1 MDRIEY
7 CKNCKISYCK
17 NKPSIFPFNYSKGET
32 SVYIVLNYPIKKE
45 VDRNVSPIE
54 GFTELDYGNTLGGYK
69 SQDSDRMAFLRK
81 LLTGQEKTISHYFIS
96 DYKISSLISCYP
108 NKDNSIIIPSEN
120 DISCCSKLL
129 IDDIIKSKSRV
140 IVTLGERTFQAIMG
154 DNTLQLKYNLGKTL
168 TKKLNDD
175 CEVYVIP
182 LPDIFD
188 VPNEIVV
195 NPDPDVYPEETKLE
209 SNLRYVLDRFKILG
223 IKHKKDSRL
232 NAEDNRE
239 YKRLQEI
246 ISQVRVAM
254 RKIYHISKETF
265 VDIDRLDISAVR
277 TYEDFKNWVD
287 SNLVPLE
294 KYSIAY
300 DIETNAAN
308 QYSEKFD
315 IIGFSLALERK
326 GIYVNLKSL
335 DFEMNEKENRLCKD
349 LLKDVLKNAEN
360 IIVHNC
366 LYELPATRYQL
377 DLDIPF
383 KQLTDTLV
391 MAKLMLG
398 GKTGAGLKD
407 NAQKIGYDDWESDLL
422 IYVNNF
428 KSILGVM
435 NLVKYKPVM
444 DKLREGI
451 ELYSYLTKGNSEK
464 NTLDS
469 NTKEQDNLIS
479 LFGEEI
485 ATEGFHVKKSKKAK
499 RVIDFNEEYKEVIQL
514 LEEIVSVLKN
524 YYSEGELPK
533 LLKIFSE
540 RILYGFE
547 NGLLGNVIPYN
558 WIPSRMLERY
568 GAADAVAT
576 YDLKKYYEGR
586 FKAEST
592 KEVDLKK
599 GYRYMLMEH
608 YVGHK
613 LMLAGMAWD
622 DKVAQKDYEMY
633 NKISIESLKYLF
645 SNPILQNYIITNKSE
660 LLLPE
665 VLYNYYNDWLW
676 DSYQKNVALIEES
689 GIKIYKLK
697 YINNKGVIAY
707 KHIKHLQTEIG
718 EFPEDI
724 QKDIDK
730 RMIYLLMSIVDKA
743 VTLDDLKDYFNPSS
757 VKEEVKVVANQILMT
772 PMVKFGN
779 FLTYAK
785 VALMDIE
792 KRQNQ
797 SEESNE
803 EQSEQEENQPIMNP
817 LEEQFFK
824 DLKSYLDETDY
835 QNKRI
840 KFNYLFKTYAYSVIR
855 DILSEE
861 EIEKYCKNRMVLE
874 FSNEYLKKSIESMTK
889 KSKGNEKYFGELSSL
904 DDPAQIAVF
913 DSLAMTFINPDDYS
927 TWNDTLKWLLN
938 FRLFK
943 KANKIITSYLEGATG
958 RESVFEVDKHNLESG
973 SDLLIREAPY
983 SEIQPREEHKIN
995 STPIL
1000 PENKSLMIHT
1010 DFRVSQT
1017 ATGRWNCLSGDTE
1030 ISIITSDRI
1039 DELKKLLDLD
1049 ERVEEE
1055 SGNQS
1060 KNNNFVYSDKDF
1072 ELKPGS
1078 QLFNQFKLAL
1088 EKFVEDN
1095 SEELHSSIEEDR
1107 LKEIEQD
1114 FVEKKDIPISVEVES
1129 DSIISVKTLEE
1140 LEESK
1145 EKDFLVF
1152 SYDIEKD
1159 IPVIG
1164 FCHSGSQVSGRNVPV
1179 FRIDLSNGNS
1189 IKCTKEHR
1197 LLMYNNKYKMARD
1210 LVKGD
1215 ILKGD
1220 ISVIKVSYLCVE
1232 DKVYDIEVDKY
1243 HNFMLANGVI
1253 VHNSGFHTLPAMS
1266 TIKNLYRSR
1275 FRGGI
1280 IMQPDFSSNEIKCV
1294 ASFSNE
1300 TKMLKAFQEGKD
1312 IHKANAAAMY
1322 HVPYEEV
1329 TKAQRRVAK
1338 GFSFSILYG
1347 SGVKSIA
1354 ENYFDGDE
1362 QEAQEQLDNF
1372 YKTFPK
1378 LKRWMNNKIKEAQ
1391 ATAVPSDTD
1400 NDILVG
1406 KVSTLTHRFI
1416 AIDYNPNDKRSM
1428 GSLKRQS
1435 VNFCIQS
1442 SASTAAAMTFFNI
1455 IQNQIERGFK
1465 TKPICFIHD
1474 SLESDVYPY
1483 ELFEVIE
1490 LQDRILHNFAKQ
1502 TLGLALKAD
1511 ISMGLSMGEECEL
1524 KELQIYDDKKT
1535 KGKLVLSGYKD
1546 ELLHLIEQWKTVY
1559 YKVDYK
1565 ELEFEEEFVPLSR
1578 LFMPKT
1584 AFNPYIWNKRYL
1596 GKMEIE
1602 IEYYDKEGNINP
1614 INLGESKIDS
1624 VWDNCLLLDYVGK

>member
-1 MDRIEY
+1 MDRTEY
-7 CKNCKISYCK
+7 CKNCKVSYCK
-17 NKPSIFPFNYSKGET
+17 SKPSIFPFNYSKKES

-54 GFTELDYGNTLGGYK
+54 GFTELDYGNILGGYK

-96 DYKISSLISCYP
+96 DYKISSLVSCYP
-108 NKDNSIIIPSEN
+108 NREDLIVIPSDK
-120 DISCCSKLL
+120 DISYCSELL
-129 IDDIIKSKSRV
+129 IDDIIRSKSKV
-140 IVTLGERTFQAIMG
+140 IVTLGEKAFQSIME

-168 TKKLNDD
+168 IKKLNDEH
-175 CEVYVIP
+175 EVYVIP
-182 LPDIFD
+182 LLDIFD
-188 VPNEIVV
+188 VPNEIIV
-195 NPDPDVYPEETKLE
+195 NTDPDIYPEETKLE
-209 SNLRYVLDRFKILG
+209 SNLKYVLDRFKILE

-246 ISQVRVAM
+246 IFQVRVAM
-254 RKIYHISKETF
+254 RKIYHISKGTF
-265 VDIDRLDISAVR
+265 VDIDKLDISAVR
-277 TYEDFKNWVD
+277 TYKDFKNWVD
-287 SNLVPLE
+287 SNLIPLG
-294 KYSIAY
+294 KYLIAY
-300 DIETNAAN
+300 DIETNAAS

-335 DFEMNEKENRLCKD
+335 DFEMSEEENKLCKSF
-349 LLKDVLKNAEN
+349 LKEVLKNAEN

-391 MAKLMLG
+391 MVKLMLG

-422 IYVNNF
+422 VYVNNF

-435 NLVKYKPVM
+435 NLVKYRPVIE
-444 DKLREGI
+444 KLREGKEI
-451 ELYSYLTKGNSEK
+451 YSYLTKGNSEETVL
-464 NTLDS
+464 NAD
-469 NTKEQDNLIS
+469 TKEQDNLIN

-485 ATEGFHVKKSKKAK
+485 AEKGFNVKKNKKSKKI
-499 RVIDFNEEYKEVIQL
+499 IDFKEEYKEVIQL
-514 LEEIVSVLKN
+514 LEEIVSVLKK
-524 YYSEGELPK
+524 YYSKEELPN
-533 LLKIFSE
+533 LLESFSKK
-540 RILYGFE
+540 ILYGIE

-576 YDLKKYYEGR
+576 YDLKEYYEER
-586 FKAEST
+586 FRTEST

-608 YVGHK
+608 YVGYK
-613 LMLAGMAWD
+613 LMLAGMAWN

-645 SNPILQNYIITNKSE
+645 SNPVLQNYIITNKSE

-665 VLYNYYNDWLW
+665 VLYTYYNDWLW
-676 DSYQKNVALIEES
+676 DTYQKNVALIEES
-689 GIKIYKLK
+689 GIKTYKLK

-707 KHIKHLQTEIG
+707 KHIKHLREETG

-724 QKDIDK
+724 QKDVNKKMID
-730 RMIYLLMSIVDKA
+730 LLMSIVDKA

-757 VKEEVKVVANQILMT
+757 VKEEVKIVANQILMT

-797 SEESNE
+797 LEESDE
-803 EQSEQEENQPIMNP
+803 EEEKQSIMNP

-824 DLKSYLDETDY
+824 DLKSYLNETDY

-855 DILSEE
+855 DILSKE
-861 EIEKYCKNRMVLE
+861 EIDKYCKNMMILE
-874 FSNEYLKKSIESMTK
+874 FSNEYLKKSIDSMTK
-889 KSKGNEKYFGELSSL
+889 KNRGNEKYFGELSSL

-927 TWNDTLKWLLN
+927 TWNDTFKWLLN

-958 RESVFEVDKHNLESG
+958 RESVFEVDKSNLESG
-973 SDLLIREAPY
+973 SDFLIREIPY
-983 SEIQPREEHKIN
+983 EEIQPREEHKIN

-1000 PENKSLMIHT
+1000 PEDKSLMIHT

-1030 ISIITSDRI
+1030 IPIITFDKI
-1039 DELKKLLDLD
+1039 DELKKLLDLEISSIFTEQSNSD
-1049 ERVEEE
+1049 ENV
-1055 SGNQS
+1055 
-1060 KNNNFVYSDKDF
+1060 NFYSNEDF
-1072 ELKPGS
+1072 KLKPGIE
-1078 QLFNQFKLAL
+1078 LLNQFKIVL
-1088 EKFVEDN
+1088 ERFAKITL
-1095 SEELHSSIEEDR
+1095 ST
-1107 LKEIEQD
+1107 
-1114 FVEKKDIPISVEVES
+1114 
-1129 DSIISVKTLEE
+1129 KTLSE

-1145 EKDFLVF
+1145 EKDFLVY
-1152 SYDIEKD
+1152 SYDIELDK
-1159 IPVIG
+1159 PVLG
-1164 FCHSGSQVSGRNVPV
+1164 FCHLGSQVSGRNVPV
-1179 FRIDLSNGNS
+1179 FKINLSNNTFLR
-1189 IKCTKEHR
+1189 CTKEHR
-1197 LLMYNNKYKMARD
+1197 ILMNDNRYKMARD
-1210 LVKGD
+1210 LARGD
-1215 ILKGD
+1215 ILKGN
-1220 ISVIKVSYLCVE
+1220 ISVTEVSYSCVE

-1253 VHNSGFHTLPAMS
+1253 VHNSGFHTLPAVS

-1275 FRGGI
+1275 FRGGV
-1280 IMQPDFSSNEIKCV
+1280 IMQPDFSANEIRCV

-1312 IHKANAAAMY
+1312 IHRANAAAMY
-1322 HVPYEEV
+1322 HVPYEDV

-1362 QEAQEQLDNF
+1362 NEAQEQLDNF

-1378 LKRWMNNKIKEAQ
+1378 LKKWMNSKVKEVQ
-1391 ATAVPSDTD
+1391 NTGEPSETEDGSLT
-1400 NDILVG
+1400 G
-1406 KVSTLTHRFI
+1406 RVSTLTHRFI
-1416 AIDYNPNDKRSM
+1416 SIDYNPKDKRSL
-1428 GSLKRQS
+1428 GSMRRTS
-1435 VNFCIQS
+1435 VNFPIQS

-1546 ELLHLIEQWKTVY
+1546 EILHLIEQWKTVY

-1596 GKMEIE
+1596 GKIEIE

-1614 INLGESKIDS
+1614 INLGEPRIDS
-1624 VWDNCLLLDYVGK
+1624 VWDNCPIVDYIGK